1 VVSRTLAVE
10 ASGIGFTYQEGTR
23 ALESVDFWVESGE
36 FVALLASNGSGKTTL
51 IKVLVGLLKPDHGTV
66 KIYGQDIRRLS
77 RKDLCRQVGLVLQNP
92 VDQLFAATV
101 EEDVAYGP
109 RNLGL
114 SEAEV
119 QLRVS
124 EALESVTA
132 EELRCRAIH
141 HLSFG
146 EQKRVSMAGVLA
158 MRPSTLILDE
168 PTAGLDPAGEAQMMR
183 LLNRLNR
190 EQGITVILATHSV
203 DLLPL
208 FADRIYVFQ
217 RGRVLKQGP
226 APEIFCDHEMI
237 DRACLRLPYIAA
249 LLHKMKQTD
258 GVRINGLP
266 LTIGEARMRL
276 LELIP
281 EDMIIKPADGQD
293 PGNTEPLPNESV

>member
-1 VVSRTLAVE
+1 MVVQVKSTPAIE
-10 ASGIGFTYQEGTR
+10 ASGVAFTYQEGTR
-23 ALESVDFWVESGE
+23 ALDNVDFWVKSGE
-36 FVALLASNGSGKTTL
+36 FVAMLASNGSGKTTL
-51 IKVLVGLLKPDHGTV
+51 IKTLVGLLTPQVGNIKV
-66 KIYGQDIRRLS
+66 NGQDIRELS
-77 RKDLCRQVGLVLQNP
+77 RKDLCSQIGLVLQNP

-114 SEAEV
+114 DRDEV
-119 QLRVS
+119 QRRVTES
-124 EALESVTA
+124 LENVAAS
-132 EELRCRAIH
+132 ELRCRAIH

-158 MRPSTLILDE
+158 MKPSILILDE
-168 PTAGLDPAGEAQMMR
+168 PTAGLDPAGEALMMR

-208 FADRIYVFQ
+208 FANRIYVL
-217 RGRVLKQGP
+217 RHGKVLKQGP
-226 APEIFCDHEMI
+226 SDEIFCDHEMI
-237 DRACLRLPYIAA
+237 NQACLRLPYIAA
-249 LLHKMKQTD
+249 LLHKMKESD
-258 GVRINGLP
+258 GVPINGLP

-281 EDMIIKPADGQD
+281 EDVITRHPEVKLQ
-293 PGNTEPLPNESV
+293 

>member
-1 VVSRTLAVE
+1 MVAPVNSHLAVQ
-10 ASGIGFTYQEGTR
+10 ASGVSFTYQEGTR
-23 ALESVDFWVESGE
+23 ALEDVDFWVESGE
-36 FVALLASNGSGKTTL
+36 FVAMLASNGSGKTTL
-51 IKVLVGLLKPDHGTV
+51 IKVIVGLLEPHRGTV
-66 KIYGQDIRRLS
+66 RLNGREVRS
-77 RKDLCRQVGLVLQNP
+77 IPRKELYQQVGLVLQNP
-92 VDQLFAATV
+92 IDQLFAATV

-114 SEAEV
+114 SESEV
-119 QLRVS
+119 QQRVD
-124 EALESVTA
+124 EALQCVAA

-158 MRPSTLILDE
+158 MRPSVLVLDE
-168 PTAGLDPAGEAQMMR
+168 PTAGLDPAGEALMMR

-190 EQGITVILATHSV
+190 QQGITVILATHSV

-208 FADRIYVFQ
+208 FADRIYVLR

-226 APEIFCDHEMI
+226 ADEVFCDHEMI
-237 DRACLRLPYIAA
+237 DEACLRLPYIAT
-249 LLHKMKQTD
+249 LLHRMKEHD
-258 GVRINGLP
+258 GVPINGLP

-281 EDMIIKPADGQD
+281 EDVIIKHPVVK
-293 PGNTEPLPNESV
+293 PS

>member
-1 VVSRTLAVE
+1 MNRGLAVE
-10 ASGIGFTYQEGTR
+10 VSGVAYTYQEGTR
-23 ALESVDFWVESGE
+23 ALDEVNFWVETGE
-36 FVALLASNGSGKTTL
+36 FVAMLASNGSGKTTL
-51 IKVLVGLLKPDHGTV
+51 IKVLVGLLEPQNGFVNINGKN
-66 KIYGQDIRRLS
+66 IRKLS
-77 RKDLCRQVGLVLQNP
+77 RKDLSRNVGLVLQNP
-92 VDQLFAATV
+92 IDQLFAATV

-114 SEAEV
+114 TKEEV
-119 QLRVS
+119 EQRVS
-124 EALESVTA
+124 ESLECVAASD
-132 EELRCRAIH
+132 LRQRAIH

-168 PTAGLDPAGEAQMMR
+168 PTAGLDPAGETLMMR

-208 FADRIYVFQ
+208 FADRIYVL
-217 RGRVLKQGP
+217 RHGKVLKQGP
-226 APEIFCDHEMI
+226 ADEIFCDHEMI
-237 DRACLRLPYIAA
+237 NQACLRLPYIAA
-249 LLHKMKQTD
+249 LLHKMKEHD
-258 GVRINGLP
+258 GVPINGLP

-281 EDMIIKPADGQD
+281 EDVITKHPEA
-293 PGNTEPLPNESV
+293 PLQ